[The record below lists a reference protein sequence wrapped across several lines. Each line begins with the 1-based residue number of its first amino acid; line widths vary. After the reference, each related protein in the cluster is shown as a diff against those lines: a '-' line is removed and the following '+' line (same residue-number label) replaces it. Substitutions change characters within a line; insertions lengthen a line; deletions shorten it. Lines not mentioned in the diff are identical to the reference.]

1 MLGQE
6 DGLNYLAFSKIIQK
20 IGVPWRPVCARRWPH
35 RGPFIAAPWA
45 LLSTLEQ
52 SQLPPPSSFSSLSS
66 LSSSFSSNSAESCP
80 HSRTT
85 ASAEFGREIQQESRE
100 HIRPSE
106 VWALG
111 PLGLRRCQGR
121 TRTMTSALLLGGDK
135 GGRTTPPLQI

>member
-1 MLGQE
+1 M
-6 DGLNYLAFSKIIQK
+6 NYLAFSKLIQK
-20 IGVPWRPVCARRWPH
+20 IGLPWRPVCARRWPH

-52 SQLPPPSSFSSLSS
+52 SQLPPPSSLLPLLLFY
-66 LSSSFSSNSAESCP
+66 SSNSAESCP

-121 TRTMTSALLLGGDK
+121 TRTMTSALLGGDK